1 MTIRGSVTPL
11 FCGKFDRDLNPP
23 HAVSTFEEAEVNE
36 RRRYLAMA
44 ALLTILTAVVT
55 MYHGGAT
62 WKAWSGDIR
71 GGGLLVLFGA
81 LGVASLADVWV

>member
-1 MTIRGSVTPL
+1 M
-11 FCGKFDRDLNPP
+11 
-23 HAVSTFEEAEVNE
+23 NE

-71 GGGLLVLFGA
+71 GGGILMLFGA